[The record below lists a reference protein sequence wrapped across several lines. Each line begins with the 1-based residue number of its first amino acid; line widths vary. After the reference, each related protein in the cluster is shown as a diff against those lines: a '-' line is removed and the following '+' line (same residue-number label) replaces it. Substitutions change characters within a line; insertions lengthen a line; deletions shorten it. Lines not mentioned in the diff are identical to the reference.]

1 MFHDIDLT
9 WYHYTTQEARMAKT
23 TSSNPYQ
30 IRYDILN
37 MAKDLLDKQYDMQM
51 EMTYKAMDMFKDN
64 AEQAMEAYQKYIP
77 KAITPE
83 EIKAQAEK
91 LYEFVTEKK

>member
-1 MFHDIDLT
+1 
-9 WYHYTTQEARMAKT
+9 MA
-23 TSSNPYQ
+23 NPYQ
-30 IRYDILN
+30 IRYDVLN
-37 MAKDLLDKQYDMQM
+37 MAKEMLDRQYDIQM
-51 EMTYKAMDMFKDN
+51 DIAYRAMDMYKEN

-91 LYEFVTEKK
+91 LYEFVSEKK